1 MKLWLKLTILLT
13 IILNVV
19 IEIGILTL
27 TPKIESY
34 SVNLVSE
41 KLRSIAAS
49 ISAGINGEQFK
60 NLDIFDSTSSSNHEY
75 ISIQKTIEIAKENLE
90 LDNDLYAFS
99 ILDNNSISFGVVLSK
114 VASGKDTLSQLNK
127 TSKDAAI
134 EVYQKKKCI
143 STELYTDKLGS
154 WLSGFSPIFD
164 NDKNVV
170 GIIKVDQNY
179 NVLQS
184 KLNEINDQVFWG
196 RIVLLP
202 ITILLSFL

>member
-60 NLDIFDSTSSSNHEY
+60 NLDIFDSTSSFVHW
-75 ISIQKTIEIAKENLE
+75 TDA
-90 LDNDLYAFS
+90 
-99 ILDNNSISFGVVLSK
+99 
-114 VASGKDTLSQLNK
+114 
-127 TSKDAAI
+127 TS
-134 EVYQKKKCI
+134 EC
-143 STELYTDKLGS
+143 S
-154 WLSGFSPIFD
+154 
-164 NDKNVV
+164 
-170 GIIKVDQNY
+170 
-179 NVLQS
+179 
-184 KLNEINDQVFWG
+184 
-196 RIVLLP
+196 
-202 ITILLSFL
+202 